1 MNNVGKS
8 GKNCKECAKLL
19 RKIYL
24 CKRIDPKSCMKET
37 LSTIAARTGCSIT
50 TVSRV
55 LSGNSAKYRISAAT
69 RDKVLEEAA
78 RSSYRPSVVAQSLR
92 TSKTHTVGLLLP
104 SVSNPYFADMAQV
117 AVSELRRA
125 GYTTILIDTMEDA
138 RELSESVVSLV
149 SRQVDGLIVV
159 PCGTDATLLEQVEDN
174 GVPVV
179 LIDRQYGESKLSYV
193 TTNNYQGGLEA
204 VRYLISNGHR
214 RIACIKGV
222 LSSVPSQERVEGYR
236 SAMKEAGLEE
246 EEIIVGNDF
255 SVQNG
260 YLETRL
266 LLSREQR
273 PTAIFTL
280 GNTIAMGAMRAIRE
294 AGLRI
299 PEDISLMTFDNN
311 MYLDFIEPVLTRIG
325 QPVEDMAKIACKI
338 LLDKI
343 HSSFTGY
350 SRLRLAPVLI
360 PGASVLKLVPSEN
373 AV

>member
-1 MNNVGKS
+1 
-8 GKNCKECAKLL
+8 
-19 RKIYL
+19 
-24 CKRIDPKSCMKET
+24 MKET
-37 LSTIAARTGCSIT
+37 LSTIAARTGFSIT

-78 RSSYRPSVVAQSLR
+78 RSSYRPSMVAQSLR
-92 TSKTHTVGLLLP
+92 TRITHTVGLLLP

-117 AVSELRRA
+117 AISELRRA
-125 GYTTILIDTMEDA
+125 GYTTIVIDTMEDA

-159 PCGTDATLLEQVEDN
+159 PCGTDASLLEQVEDN

-222 LSSVPSQERVEGYR
+222 QSSVPSQERVEGYR
-236 SAMKEAGLEE
+236 SAMKEAGLEK

-260 YLETRL
+260 YFETQL
-266 LLSREQR
+266 LLSREVR

-360 PGASVLKLVPSEN
+360 HGASVLKLVPSEN

>member
-1 MNNVGKS
+1 
-8 GKNCKECAKLL
+8 
-19 RKIYL
+19 
-24 CKRIDPKSCMKET
+24 MKET
-37 LSTIAARTGCSIT
+37 LSTIAARTGFSIT

-55 LSGNSAKYRISAAT
+55 LSGNSARYRISAAT

-78 RSSYRPSVVAQSLR
+78 RSSYRPSMVAQSLR

-104 SVSNPYFADMAQV
+104 SVSNPYFADMAQ
-117 AVSELRRA
+117 AAISELRRA
-125 GYTTILIDTMEDA
+125 NYTTIVIDTMEDA
-138 RELSESVVSLV
+138 GALAESVDSLV
-149 SRQVDGLIVV
+149 SRQVDGLLVV
-159 PCGTDATLLEQVEDN
+159 PCGTDATQLEQVEDN

-179 LIDRQYGESKLSYV
+179 LIDRQYGDSKLSYV

-214 RIACIKGV
+214 SIACIKGV
-222 LSSVPSQERVEGYR
+222 HSSIPSQERVEGYC
-236 SAMKEAGLEE
+236 SAMKEAGLEG
-246 EEIIVGNDF
+246 EEIIVGDDF

-260 YLETRL
+260 YFETQL
-266 LLSREQR
+266 LLSREER

-299 PEDISLMTFDNN
+299 PEDISLLTFDNN
-311 MYLDFIEPVLTRIG
+311 MYLDFIEPVLTRIS
-325 QPVEDMAKIACKI
+325 QPVEDMAKLACKI

-360 PGASVLKLVPSEN
+360 QGASVLKLVPSEN